1 MINIPSWVIFYLV
14 PVVHPL
20 LDQPYHRQDAEE
32 DGHHHQD
39 HHDDGHPPHGLS
51 LQNKVEDV
59 DDDVLTLPGE
69 DGGDRAG
76 SLSALI
82 LLLLH

>member
-20 LDQPYHRQDAEE
+20 LDQPHHRQDAEE

-76 SLSALI
+76 SFSSLI